1 MKFLSYFRVWLYLN
15 NLTFTSLTLYPFA
28 QICNLITRV
37 NSLIVN
43 KTLKGM
49 WTDFFEVLMLGSFM
63 CLGICGCLHSEESK
77 FWKSF
82 KGFGYIKGR
91 WMCLT
96 WNWMHPHPL
105 SSLEFDL
112 ITLTLSQYETQKF
125 LCPHWVNLEKY
136 PSELNKYWWI
146 VLSNSL

>member
-28 QICNLITRV
+28 QICNLITWV
-37 NSLIVN
+37 NSCIVN

-77 FWKSF
+77 FWKSL
-82 KGFGYIKGR
+82 KGFGYIKGK

-96 WNWMHPHPL
+96 WNWMHPPPPVKFRVQSYFFNSL
-105 SSLEFDL
+105 SIWNSKVPMSSLGQFRK
-112 ITLTLSQYETQKF
+112 IS
-125 LCPHWVNLEKY
+125 
-136 PSELNKYWWI
+136 
-146 VLSNSL
+146 